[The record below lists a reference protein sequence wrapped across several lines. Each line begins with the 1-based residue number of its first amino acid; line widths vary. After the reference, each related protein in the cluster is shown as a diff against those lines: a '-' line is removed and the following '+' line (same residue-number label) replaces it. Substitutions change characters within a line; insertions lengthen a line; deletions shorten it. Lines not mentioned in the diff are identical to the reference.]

1 MAKMFYSLPEAAQK
15 LGKSEDDVRQ
25 MAQNGEITEFRDGD
39 NLIFKVDQ
47 IDLLAGDDD
56 PGGTSDGDSMIPL
69 ADTGLGGSGTGMG
82 LADSS
87 APGASGT
94 GGISIFDADE
104 VEEADPGAVT
114 QITDLQGSGEALDA
128 VSLESFGSGS
138 GLMDLTRDAG
148 DDTAAGMGGVLDDIY
163 SSPDAAGETVGETGL
178 FEGAA
183 SAAEL
188 ESAPAAGPG
197 ALPEAMDPKFSG
209 LSGGLM
215 LGALLTT
222 TGAIAMVLMS
232 AIGFVP
238 GGVTGFMD
246 GNVLIMMGIA
256 AGVTGL
262 CGLVGFFVGGKG

>member
-1 MAKMFYSLPEAAQK
+1 MAKMFYSLPEAAQR
-15 LGKSEDDVRQ
+15 LEKSEDEVRQ
-25 MAQNGEITEFRDGD
+25 MAQRGEITEFRDGD

-56 PGGTSDGDSMIPL
+56 QGADADDESMIPL

-87 APGASGT
+87 SAS

-114 QITDLQGSGEALDA
+114 QISDLQGSGEALDA

-148 DDTAAGMGGVLDDIY
+148 DDTAAGMSGGVLDDIY
-163 SSPDAAGETVGETGL
+163 SQPDAAGETVGETGL

-188 ESAPAAGPG
+188 ETAPAGGPG

-209 LSGGLM
+209 LTGGLM
-215 LGALLTT
+215 LGALITCAA
-222 TGAIAMVLMS
+222 GIAMVLMA

-238 GGVTGFMD
+238 EQVTGFMN

-256 AGVTGL
+256 AGVTGVL
-262 CGLVGFFVGGKG
+262 GLAGFVVGGKG

>member
-1 MAKMFYSLPEAAQK
+1 MAKMFYSLPEAAEK
-15 LGKSEDDVRQ
+15 LNKSEDDIRQ
-25 MAQNGEITEFRDGD
+25 MAQRGEITEFRDGD

-47 IDLLAGDDD
+47 IDLLSGDDD
-56 PGGTSDGDSMIPL
+56 GGSSSSDSDSMIPL
-69 ADTGLGGSGTGMG
+69 ADTGLGASGSGMG
-82 LADSS
+82 LSDS
-87 APGASGT
+87 ATASST

-104 VEEADPGAVT
+104 VETADPGAVT
-114 QITDLQGSGEALDA
+114 QISDLQGSGDALDA

-148 DDTAAGMGGVLDDIY
+148 DDTGAAMGGVLDDIY

-188 ESAPAAGPG
+188 ASAPAGGAG

-209 LSGGLM
+209 LAGGLM
-215 LGALLTT
+215 LGAALVVC
-222 TGAIAMVLMS
+222 GAIAMVLMS

-238 GGVTGFMD
+238 EAITGFMD
-246 GNVLIMMGIA
+246 GNVLIMMGIG
-256 AGVTGL
+256 AGVTGVL
-262 CGLVGFFVGGKG
+262 GVVGMVVGGKG

>member
-1 MAKMFYSLPEAAQK
+1 MSMMVFSLPEAAQK

-25 MAQNGEITEFRDGD
+25 MAQRGEITEFRDGD

-47 IDLLAGDDD
+47 IDLLSGDDD
-56 PGGTSDGDSMIPL
+56 PSSSTGGDSMIPL
-69 ADTGLGGSGTGMG
+69 ADTGLGGSGTGRG
-82 LADSS
+82 LTDSS
-87 APGASGT
+87 A
-94 GGISIFDADE
+94 GGDSAGGSSIFDADE

-163 SSPDAAGETVGETGL
+163 SAPDAAGETVGETGL

-188 ESAPAAGPG
+188 ESAPAAGGG

-222 TGAIAMVLMS
+222 AGAIAMVLMS
-232 AIGFVP
+232 AIGAAP
-238 GGVTGFMD
+238 EQVTGFMD

-256 AGVTGL
+256 AGVTFF
-262 CGLVGFFVGGKG
+262 CGLIGFFVGGKG

>member
-1 MAKMFYSLPEAAQK
+1 MAKMFYSLSEAAQK
-15 LGKSEDDVRQ
+15 LGKSEADVRQ

-56 PGGTSDGDSMIPL
+56 AGSGSDGDSMIPL

-87 APGASGT
+87 GGSGAS

-163 SSPDAAGETVGETGL
+163 SSPDSAGETVGETGL

-188 ESAPAAGPG
+188 ETAPASGAG

-215 LGALLTT
+215 FGALLTT
-222 TGAIAMVLMS
+222 IGAIAMVLMS

-238 GGVTGFMD
+238 EAITGFMD